1 MYLRFFII
9 IALLLRFTSVN
20 AEISTII
27 IDDLL
32 KKNQFSYGIQIDYVN
47 IESNNVTAIERM
59 INIGDRTIF
68 LPVIGSDNVDAF
80 TINPSISYGLNENT
94 LASLNLSYISNQRR
108 TIIPHSEYNNNYL
121 NDINLGLSRNL
132 CADLNYLAN
141 NEKNLCENF
150 GLRGSFSISIM
161 QAKNLNGKTN
171 FDLGKNYNMGLSAY
185 TKVDPLVLAFDIN
198 YGLTLERTLENVE
211 YDPPN
216 SLSISPSVM
225 FSVNERISLVSGFSW
240 QRTGT
245 SKINGISKTNEI
257 SRTSTGLNMGLN
269 WRLTK
274 ALIFSTNVGT
284 NISGNDQANIGMSF
298 TYTP

>member
-1 MYLRFFII
+1 MYLRFFITVI
-9 IALLLRFTSVN
+9 LLLPFTSIN
-20 AEISTII
+20 AEISTIV

-32 KKNQFSYGIQIDYVN
+32 KKNQFSYGIEVHYTN
-47 IESNNVTAIERM
+47 IESNNVTAVERM

-68 LPVIGSDNVDAF
+68 LPVIGSNNVDAF
-80 TINPSISYGLNENT
+80 TISPSISYGLNENT
-94 LASLNLSYISNQRR
+94 SASLDLSYTTSQRR
-108 TIIPHSEYNNNYL
+108 TINPNSEYNDSYL
-121 NDINLGLSRNL
+121 NDMNLGLDRNL

-150 GLRGSFSISIM
+150 GLRGSFSVSIM
-161 QAKNLNGKTN
+161 QAKNLNGKTE
-171 FDLGKNYNMGLSAY
+171 FDLGKNYNMGLSAH
-185 TKVDPLVLAFDIN
+185 TRVDPVILRFGIN

-216 SLSISPSVM
+216 SLSISPSVI
-225 FSVNERISLVSGFSW
+225 FSVNERIALTSGFSW
-240 QRTGT
+240 RRSGT

-257 SRTSTGLNMGLN
+257 SRTSTGLNMRLE

-274 ALIFSTNVGT
+274 SLTFSTSVDA
-284 NISGNDQANIGMSF
+284 NISGNDQAGIGISF